1 MSVDVRNCKQCNKIF
16 NYIGG
21 IPLCPDCVKKAEDK
35 FDDVKEYIYDH
46 PKCGMQE
53 VSEEMDVSV
62 AQIRKWLK
70 EERLSF
76 SEDSE
81 IALNCEKCNKRI
93 LTGRF
98 CKACKNDMTNQFSG
112 MYRREEPKIE
122 IEKKKTEN
130 KMRFLDQNNT

>member
-1 MSVDVRNCKQCNKIF
+1 MDVRNCKQCSKLF
-16 NYIGG
+16 NYIGSP
-21 IPLCPDCVKKAEDK
+21 ICPECTKKAEDK
-35 FDDVKEYIYDH
+35 FDEVKQYIYDH

-53 VSEEMDVSV
+53 VATEMEVSV

-81 IALNCEKCNKRI
+81 IALNCEKCGKRI

-98 CKACKNDMTNQFSG
+98 CKLCKESMANQLSS
-112 MYRREEPKIE
+112 MYKKEEPKIK

-130 KMRFLDQNNT
+130 KMRFLDNE

>member
-1 MSVDVRNCKQCNKIF
+1 MDVRNCKNCNKLF
-16 NYIGG
+16 NYIGTP
-21 IPLCPDCVKKAEDK
+21 ICPECTKMMEDK
-35 FDDVKEYIYDH
+35 FDDVKQYIYDH

-53 VSEEMDVSV
+53 VAEEMEVSV

-81 IALNCEKCNKRI
+81 IALNCEKCGKRI

-98 CKACKNDMTNQFSG
+98 CKICKEETINQLG
-112 MYRREEPKIE
+112 KMYRNDEPQVKYE
-122 IEKKKTEN
+122 RKKTEN
-130 KMRFLDQNNT
+130 KMRFLDTM

>member
-1 MSVDVRNCKQCNKIF
+1 MDVRNCKQCGKVF
-16 NYIGG
+16 NFIGG
-21 IPLCPDCVKKAEDK
+21 VPLCPECVKKAEDK
-35 FDDVKEYIYDH
+35 FDDVKQYIYDH

-53 VSEEMDVSV
+53 VSTEMEVSV

-81 IALNCEKCNKRI
+81 IALNCEKCGKKI

-98 CKACKNDMTNQFSG
+98 CKECKNTMTNEFSSL
-112 MYRREEPKIE
+112 YRQPEVKRPEPK
-122 IEKKKTEN
+122 KSSDN
-130 KMRFLDQNNT
+130 RMRFLDS

>member
-1 MSVDVRNCKQCNKIF
+1 MDVRNCKQCGKVY

-21 IPLCPDCVKKAEDK
+21 TPICPDCAKKAEEK
-35 FDDVKEYIYDH
+35 FDEVKQYIYDH
-46 PKCGMQE
+46 PKCGIQE
-53 VSEEMDVSV
+53 VATEMEVSV

-70 EERLSF
+70 EERLTF

-81 IALNCEKCNKRI
+81 IALNCEKCGKKI

-98 CKACKNDMTNQFSG
+98 CKGCKDSMANQFGS
-112 MYRREEPKIE
+112 MYRKEEPKIV

-130 KMRFLDQNNT
+130 KMRFLDS

>member
-1 MSVDVRNCKQCNKIF
+1 MDVRNCKQCNKVF

-21 IPLCPDCVKKAEDK
+21 VPLCPECVKKAEDK
-35 FDDVKEYIYDH
+35 FDDVKRYIYDH
-46 PKCGMQE
+46 PRCGMQE
-53 VSEEMDVSV
+53 VSTEMEVSI

-81 IALNCEKCNKRI
+81 IALNCEKCGKKI

-98 CKACKNDMTNQFSG
+98 CKGCKDSMTDQFSSL
-112 MYRREEPKIE
+112 YRKEEPKIN

-130 KMRFLDQNNT
+130 KMRFLDQQ